1 MLLSVIGT
9 SQIIEEHLQSAVKNG
24 FKLHSISTTKNIES
38 INLKKIYKKYSFKK
52 KYSNWKQMY
61 LDTKNYKNMTYL
73 VCPRIKDTLSISNF
87 FLHNKK
93 IIFVEKPLSTNK
105 KSYSEL
111 EKYKKQIFVGY
122 NRVYYENL
130 KYLKSQKFSNS
141 LVNVNCVEKN
151 NKSFIENSC
160 HIVSIINFL
169 FDDLKIIYRFK
180 NKNHIFCRLYSKKKK
195 IFVNFLV
202 TFNVPKNFSIE
213 IFNKKKVYE
222 LKPIERMKIYNKI
235 SRIKSKKG
243 TFFEPVISID
253 RSEYEYS
260 NLKPGFENQWKKF
273 KLFIKT
279 KKTDTNLKFA
289 KSTITLALDILG
301 KK

>member
-202 TFNVPKNFSIE
+202 TFNVPKNFSI
-213 IFNKKKVYE
+213 
-222 LKPIERMKIYNKI
+222 
-235 SRIKSKKG
+235 
-243 TFFEPVISID
+243 
-253 RSEYEYS
+253 
-260 NLKPGFENQWKKF
+260 
-273 KLFIKT
+273 
-279 KKTDTNLKFA
+279 
-289 KSTITLALDILG
+289 
-301 KK
+301 